1 MNTNM
6 ITIGLFIGIL
16 LMAGTVLV
24 LTIIYFI
31 RPVAASKRSAEAP
44 SCKKKIEGK
53 PFKIQL
59 RKIRTEKTATPV
71 QIHTT
76 TEKFEKVGKLIIVN
90 TKESKNTTQEKQ
102 VVRDLPHNNDKTG
115 RITAESGPRKEM
127 KTTISLQSNTV
138 KYGTEKEPVP
148 MKSLIVDATVLTN
161 SPKPSP
167 DSITLKNE
175 SDNLTANSI
184 KENGK
189 TNNYE
194 ILKKEL
200 EPKMNAKNVKESN
213 TIDEKEKTN
222 TDGANPASSLTNLMG
237 SNKGSGQKTSLDD
250 LSNMFSKEVKD
261 DSEATKLAKEMAEV
275 EIGDLLHDGQDLVN
289 LLKRK
294 GA

>member
-1 MNTNM
+1 MNANM

-31 RPVAASKRSAEAP
+31 RPVATSKGSAEAP
-44 SCKKKIEGK
+44 NCKKKIEGK

-59 RKIRTEKTATPV
+59 RKIRTEKAATPF
-71 QIHTT
+71 QTHTT
-76 TEKFEKVGKLIIVN
+76 TEKFEKVGKLIVVN
-90 TKESKNTTQEKQ
+90 TKENKNTTQEKQ
-102 VVRDLPHNNDKTG
+102 VVRDLPHNNDKTDG
-115 RITAESGPRKEM
+115 IATESGPEKEV
-127 KTTISLQSNTV
+127 KTTISLQSNTL
-138 KYGTEKEPVP
+138 KDGTEKEPVP
-148 MKSLIVDATVLTN
+148 MKSLIVDATILTN
-161 SPKPSP
+161 SLKPSP
-167 DSITLKNE
+167 DSISLKNE
-175 SDNLTANSI
+175 SDNLTANDV
-184 KENGK
+184 KENRK

-200 EPKMNAKNVKESN
+200 EPKMNANNVKESI
-213 TIDEKEKTN
+213 TTDEKEKTN
-222 TDGANPASSLTNLMG
+222 IDGANLASSLTNLVG

-275 EIGDLLHDGQDLVN
+275 EIGDLLHDGQYLVN

-294 GA
+294 GG